1 MMRRTVDGGEPGEDG
16 EDTYA
21 IDMLTDEAHG
31 PLSALEA
38 EMWQDTPLVRL
49 LKVKHHNQQPPET
62 RRMMLCLALIDTAR
76 ATIH

>member
-1 MMRRTVDGGEPGEDG
+1 MRRTVEPGEPGEPG

-31 PLSALEA
+31 PLSAQQA
-38 EMWQDTPLVRL
+38 ERWDNKPLVRL
-49 LKVKHHNQQPPET
+49 LKVQHHNQQPPET
-62 RRMMLCLALIDTAR
+62 RRMMLCLALLDVAG